1 MATTASGEDETAAP
15 LDFRDALA
23 RYEAG
28 ARESLLAGIDAELR
42 VGGHDARLWHLQG
55 LILREL
61 ERYSEALPA
70 LRRAA
75 QLAPTSANI
84 AHALARAS
92 YEAGLP
98 SVDAYARALRLSS
111 GDSKLLLGLAA
122 ALAAEGRIGDAI
134 AGIEHGLKVGPQ
146 WTEGHETL
154 AHLRWTEGERAGFAR
169 SFEEALAMMPGNIE
183 LRRQQIITLV
193 HAEHWD
199 DVLAAIAAGRAAVGD
214 DPLFDANEAAVYS
227 ETGEPERAEALF
239 AALADLPDATV
250 QLRHARNLL
259 RLARPQDASALID
272 PWLATPDAFLF
283 WPYASIAWRI
293 LGDPRSEWLEGD
305 PRMVEVYD
313 IADRLPP
320 LDQLA
325 DTLRTLHVNRGEHLD
340 QSVRGGTQTDG
351 NLFHRIDPIIA
362 KVREG
367 IAATVAEHIA
377 QLPAPDPRH
386 PLLGPPRD
394 RPVRFAGAWSVRL
407 SGGGYHANHVHPMGW
422 ISSALYIELPPGLGE
437 GEAGFL
443 TLGEPQ
449 AQLKLDLPLTR
460 LIEPKPGRL
469 ALFPSWMWHGT
480 RPFGAGERM
489 TIAFDVAVPA

>member
-1 MATTASGEDETAAP
+1 MPTN
-15 LDFRDALA
+15 LD
-23 RYEAG
+23 
-28 ARESLLAGIDAELR
+28 
-42 VGGHDARLWHLQG
+42 
-55 LILREL
+55 
-61 ERYSEALPA
+61 
-70 LRRAA
+70 
-75 QLAPTSANI
+75 
-84 AHALARAS
+84 
-92 YEAGLP
+92 
-98 SVDAYARALRLSS
+98 
-111 GDSKLLLGLAA
+111 
-122 ALAAEGRIGDAI
+122 
-134 AGIEHGLKVGPQ
+134 
-146 WTEGHETL
+146 
-154 AHLRWTEGERAGFAR
+154 
-169 SFEEALAMMPGNIE
+169 
-183 LRRQQIITLV
+183 LRRQQIVTLV

-199 DVLAAIAAGRAAVGD
+199 DVLAAIAAGRAAIGD

-227 ETGEPERAEALF
+227 ESGDPERADAIF
-239 AALADLPDATV
+239 AALAELPDATV
-250 QLRHARNLL
+250 QLRRVRNLL
-259 RLARPQDASALID
+259 RLDRPQDAATVLD
-272 PWLATPDAFLF
+272 AWLTTPNAFLF
-283 WPYASIAWRI
+283 WPYAAIAWRI
-293 LGDPRSEWLEGD
+293 TGDSRSEWLEGD
-305 PRMVEVYD
+305 ERLVGVYD

-320 LDQLA
+320 LDELA
-325 DTLRTLHVNRGEHLD
+325 EMLRPLHVTRGEHLD

-377 QLPAPDPRH
+377 QLPPPDPRH